1 MRGINVTRGYLE
13 SDRLPQYASSLE
25 MDPKAPKRYTERVA
39 LAVQR
44 LNKRRLVI
52 KYVTMVPDS

>member
-1 MRGINVTRGYLE
+1 MTRGYLE

-25 MDPKAPKRYTERVA
+25 MDPKAPKRYTEGAA

-44 LNKRRLVI
+44 LNKRRVMI